1 MEIKEQERGRV
12 YGLLTRCGFQL
23 RHQGTRYLMTA
34 LELYEPGMQ
43 MTKEL
48 YPAIAKQH
56 GTTACRVERSIR
68 HAIAEAAVYGH
79 GHDHD
84 HVVGTESGRPI
95 SEVLARLDC
104 TMNWGV
110 W

>member
-1 MEIKEQERGRV
+1 MEIMDRDKGRV
-12 YGLLTRCGFQL
+12 YALLTRCGFQL
-23 RHQGTRYLMTA
+23 RHQGTHYLYAA

-48 YPAIAKQH
+48 YPAIAKRV
-56 GTTACRVERSIR
+56 GSTSSRVERCMR
-68 HAIAEAAVYGH
+68 HAISEAAAYGY

-84 HVVGTESGRPI
+84 YILGLECGRPI
-95 SEVLARLDC
+95 SEVLARLES
-104 TMNWGV
+104 TMTLGV